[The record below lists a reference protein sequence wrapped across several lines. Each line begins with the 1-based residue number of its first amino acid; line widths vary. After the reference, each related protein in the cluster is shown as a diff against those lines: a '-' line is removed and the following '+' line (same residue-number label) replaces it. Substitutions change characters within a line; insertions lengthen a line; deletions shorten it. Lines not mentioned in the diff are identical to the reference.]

1 MARSELYDI
10 LQDIDRRK
18 VSYADI
24 RSDLSSG
31 FEIRMENKEIK
42 TLKGIN
48 ELGLGL
54 RVLVDG
60 TWGFTTATSVESL
73 KRNIPQV
80 ISLAENSAK
89 SNTKKIEIET
99 AEGLDQKTRWKPK
112 RDLSQ
117 VSVDE
122 KIDFISE
129 ANKRPFSLSKR
140 IIAVN
145 SRYSEQEQIHQ
156 FVNTEERLLE
166 YSFSRVLVSQRFVGK
181 S

>member
-18 VSYADI
+18 VSYADL

-73 KRNIPQV
+73 KRNIPQ
-80 ISLAENSAK
+80 L
-89 SNTKKIEIET
+89 T
-99 AEGLDQKTRWKPK
+99 
-112 RDLSQ
+112 
-117 VSVDE
+117 
-122 KIDFISE
+122 
-129 ANKRPFSLSKR
+129 
-140 IIAVN
+140 
-145 SRYSEQEQIHQ
+145 YSH
-156 FVNTEERLLE
+156 N
-166 YSFSRVLVSQRFVGK
+166 
-181 S
+181 